1 MIEIKDL
8 SCAFSDSLFSR
19 NKFTAVSP
27 LNINFRKG
35 GRYAIVGESGSGKTT
50 LARMIAGL
58 QKPSGGNV
66 FVGEK
71 PVYRKNGNLKEH
83 FKKIQIIQ
91 QNSLSALDPKMI
103 VGRSIEEPLIC
114 FFYMD
119 RTTRRKRCEELMGIC
134 NLPADYYSRLPCEL
148 SGGEQKRV
156 AIARA
161 LAVQPQCLIFDEAT
175 NGFDLP
181 LRKKIIEEIIQLQES
196 IGFTLIFITHDI
208 DLAVEVADEIL
219 VMRDSKLLE
228 KVKFSG
234 DISVFKN
241 EYSKI
246 LLRASRHKPVKLSYE
261 RNN

>member
-27 LNINFRKG
+27 LNISFRKG

-71 PVYRKNGNLKEH
+71 PVYRKSGNLKEH
-83 FKKIQIIQ
+83 FKNIQIIQ
-91 QNSLSALDPKMI
+91 QNSLSALDPKML

-114 FFYMD
+114 FFRMD
-119 RTTRRKRCEELMGIC
+119 KNTRRKRCEELMGIC
-134 NLPADYYSRLPCEL
+134 NLPADYYSRFPCEL

-219 VMRDSKLLE
+219 VMRASKLLE
-228 KVKFSG
+228 KVISSG

-246 LLRASRHKPVKLSYE
+246 LLRASWHKPVKFSYE